1 MPVILIYTDIN
12 KTALIATD
20 NAGMSRVAELLLPLS
35 APTKYWQ
42 LFGRF

>member
-1 MPVILIYTDIN
+1 LPVILIYTDVN
-12 KTALIATD
+12 KTALIAAD
-20 NAGMSRVAELLLPLS
+20 KAGMSRVAELFLPLS